1 MTPQPLRNATLA
13 RSTKAAARLVLAAS
27 LLTACGGDGG
37 SGDGDAAEVGDAPD
51 TTGDSAGD
59 VSVDAELDGEP
70 SDGSASTDV
79 TPDAIAD
86 ADTDADTRPYVEQ
99 PLVTADEAL
108 DLVDPFI
115 GSGGVAFGYASLTPA
130 AQRPSGFVKLG
141 PDTTNNGF
149 HAAQNHFSG
158 YLFDDPQVRGFSHV
172 RLVGTG
178 AADLGN
184 LRILPVRAAN
194 DSPWRQFTRLDKAT
208 EVAHPGY
215 YAVTLP
221 DEGVSVELTTA
232 MFSAIHR
239 YTFAADGG
247 ELLIDPASS
256 ITDADPQATI
266 TVDGDHVTGSVDFAG
281 GFATRGRRFTLYY
294 DIVASVAPADV
305 RVWNSDGVVEGGSA
319 DGPRAGA
326 VLGFDGGGPV
336 ELRVGLSLVDAA
348 GAAANREAELGE
360 LTFEQVREG
369 AAGAWREKLGRV
381 RVGGGTERERTMFY
395 TALYNAYRMP
405 TRLDELDGRYRGHDG
420 EVHTIDQGHYVSD
433 LSLWDTYRTLHPWYS
448 LTDPDLQRDC
458 LRSLLLMAEQ
468 GEGRVPRWPSMLN
481 DTGSMIGSSADIVFG
496 DAAAKGIDGIDWN
509 AAYTTLRRSAEG
521 DGVAA
526 GRDGVADYIRL
537 GFLPDDLYGSSV
549 SKTVEYAW
557 DDFGLA
563 SVADA
568 AGRSD
573 QADALRERAR
583 RYTQLVDPASGLL
596 FPRTEAG
603 PVAADPGQVYMGGGP
618 YTEGSAWHWSFAYLH
633 DPAPMLEVLGA
644 ERIHG
649 MLDELFEASSLG
661 DPGRPNNALPGPLY
675 WHGNEPMIHAAYL
688 YHVVGD
694 PDRSTY
700 WARQI
705 MERLYDD
712 TPAGLPGNDDG
723 GTMSAWYLFS
733 ALGLFPAAGSDV
745 YFVTAPLFDD
755 VEIDLP
761 DGSTLRERTNQ
772 PTWDVWRRG
781 AATRNGDPLEWTLR
795 HADLLGGVELDFT
808 VVE

>member
-521 DGVAA
+521 DSVAA
-526 GRDGVADYIRL
+526 GRDNCGRLHPAQLSPRRPVWFFGVEDRRIRL
-537 GFLPDDLYGSSV
+537 GRLRPRVRSRRGG
-549 SKTVEYAW
+549 TERP
-557 DDFGLA
+557 G
-563 SVADA
+563 
-568 AGRSD
+568 GRP
-573 QADALRERAR
+573 REAR
-583 RYTQLVDPASGLL
+583 RYTQLDHPASVSADGEQGWWQPTQPGLH
-596 FPRTEAG
+596 
-603 PVAADPGQVYMGGGP
+603 GQQP
-618 YTEGSAWHWSFAYLH
+618 LHRGSAWHWSFAYLP
-633 DPAPMLEVLGA
+633 DPRRCSVQSA
-644 ERIHG
+644 ERIHR
-649 MLDELFEASSLG
+649 MLDELFEGLVTG
-661 DPGRPNNALPGPLY
+661 RPGRPNNALRPAL
-675 WHGNEPMIHAAYL
+675 L
-688 YHVVGD
+688 
-694 PDRSTY
+694 
-700 WARQI
+700 ARQQS
-705 MERLYDD
+705 R
-712 TPAGLPGNDDG
+712 
-723 GTMSAWYLFS
+723 
-733 ALGLFPAAGSDV
+733 
-745 YFVTAPLFDD
+745 
-755 VEIDLP
+755 
-761 DGSTLRERTNQ
+761 
-772 PTWDVWRRG
+772 
-781 AATRNGDPLEWTLR
+781 
-795 HADLLGGVELDFT
+795 
-808 VVE
+808 